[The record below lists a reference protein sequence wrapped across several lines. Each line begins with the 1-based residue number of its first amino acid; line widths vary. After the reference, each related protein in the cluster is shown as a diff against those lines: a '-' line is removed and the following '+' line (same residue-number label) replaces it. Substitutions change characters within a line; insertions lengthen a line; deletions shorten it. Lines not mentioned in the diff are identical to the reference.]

1 MTKKIFFTSLL
12 GVLLSS
18 YSCLRVN
25 MNSSQGSHN
34 IQTKSVLSKPLNEE
48 KYSFSVL
55 QFNIWQEGTQ
65 VSGGYDAIVNE
76 IATRDPDFVTLSEVR
91 NYNNTSF
98 DERIVASLKAKG
110 KIYYASKGY
119 DNGVLSKYPI
129 KDYSKFSG
137 DTYHR
142 LIAEIRPDQEVA
154 IYSGHL
160 DYTHYALYYP
170 RGYDPITS
178 QQLPAPVT
186 DPGLIS
192 QMNNQS
198 KRPQQIQDFIE
209 HAKEDISNDRVVI
222 LGGDFNEASHLDW
235 TEGTKYKYDHN
246 GVVMPWGSTLSLSKE
261 GFKDSYRVK
270 YPNEEDYPGFTWPA
284 QSTWA
289 PKADERDRIDY
300 IFYYDNGKIE
310 VNDTYII
317 GPKATIVKNVSTL
330 ETSKD
335 KFSLPKGIWP
345 TDHKAVW
352 STFTV
357 HREKKL

>member
-1 MTKKIFFTSLL
+1 MRKKILFTFLL
-12 GVLLSS
+12 FAIMSS
-18 YSCLRVN
+18 YYSMKINRSV
-25 MNSSQGSHN
+25 SQDLN
-34 IQTKSVLSKPLNEE
+34 KPSKKIALNTFLNEG

-65 VSGGYDAIVNE
+65 VPGGYDAIVNE
-76 IATRDPDFVTLSEVR
+76 IAAREPDFVTLSEVR
-91 NYNNTSF
+91 NYKNTSF
-98 DERIVASLKAKG
+98 NERIVASLKAKG

-137 DTYHR
+137 DAYHR
-142 LIAEIRPDQEVA
+142 LIAEIRPGQEVA

-178 QQLPAPVT
+178 EQLPAPVT
-186 DPGLIS
+186 DLGLIS
-192 QMNNQS
+192 KMNNQS
-198 KRPQQIQDFIE
+198 KRLQQIQDFIE
-209 HAKEDISNDRVVI
+209 RAKEDIANNRIVI
-222 LGGDFNEASHLDW
+222 LGGDFNEASYLDW
-235 TEGTKYKYDHN
+235 TEGVKYKYDHN

-270 YPNEEDYPGFTWPA
+270 YPNEVDYPGFTWPA
-284 QSTWA
+284 QSSWT

-310 VNDTYII
+310 VDDSYII
-317 GPKATIVKNVSTL
+317 GPKATLVKNVSTM

-335 KFSLPKGIWP
+335 KFSLPIGIWP

-352 STFTV
+352 TAFTV
-357 HREKKL
+357 HPQK